1 MAKEMSGQS
10 LPMKVLMKLRLKCL
24 YHPKNLSEEQ
34 EQKKNMCV
42 RWEML
47 AGAASHVFW
56 GFLVKGLFK
65 YENGSIRPET
75 GFSCVSEVS
84 VSDEGAMPVNGIL
97 HS

>member
-42 RWEML
+42 RWELL

-56 GFLVKGLFK
+56 GFL
-65 YENGSIRPET
+65 E
-75 GFSCVSEVS
+75 EVFLN
-84 VSDEGAMPVNGIL
+84 MKMTIL
-97 HS
+97 GQKQVYHVCLRCLLVMRVPR